1 MLHNDFVMVICNIFV
16 AMTGI
21 MNLFYTVLGKWDG
34 MAAQCLHGAS
44 PDTQT
49 TVPLATED
57 LLYLAP
63 AQHLQSVIVPALD
76 FNCHGYITSWSAL
89 TVIDS
94 NPTFIALLTYQITL
108 TLWRPREEG
117 SYDLVGV
124 NDLIFRETELRSGI
138 TPIDNSSGLV
148 PERYVYFSFQNKRPI
163 ENRNLSFQPGD
174 VVGWNIEKAI
184 GIASTI
190 TGPVLVVHRKRTS
203 QDQESVNLQ
212 YRSISNGT
220 EIYCSIEHSDSFRME
235 SSVVPYI
242 SVHYGKD

>member
-1 MLHNDFVMVICNIFV
+1 
-16 AMTGI
+16 
-21 MNLFYTVLGKWDG
+21 
-34 MAAQCLHGAS
+34 MAAQCLQGAS
-44 PDTQT
+44 PDTQA
-49 TVPLATED
+49 TVPPATED
-57 LLYLAP
+57 LRYLAP
-63 AQHLQSVIVPALD
+63 DQHLQSVIVPALH

-94 NPTFIALLTYQITL
+94 NPTFLQLLTYTITF

-124 NDLIFRETELRSGI
+124 NDLTFEMNELVSGS

-174 VVGWNIEKAI
+174 VVGWNIEKAF
-184 GIASTI
+184 GISSTI
-190 TGPVLVVHRKRTS
+190 TGPVLVVYKERTS

-220 EIYCSIEHSDSFRME
+220 KMYCSIEHCDNFRME
-235 SSVVPYI
+235 SSVVPYV
-242 SVHYGKD
+242 SVHYGKDKYVNKNAFVWKSIREGGPPE